1 MNIGLL
7 GGSFDPFHKG
17 HESLIKGALRSGIVD
32 VVILIPSARNPFKR
46 GRGVTAAPYRFYMVK
61 DAVEADFKKDKVFV
75 SDIEFTYSG
84 TSFTL
89 TTIREISK
97 PSYIR
102 TFLEANGIKSSDA
115 KEKHSFFWITGSD
128 VLPTFEKWRE
138 ADKILELSGL
148 LVASR
153 PGDGVDV
160 KEQVRR
166 LNSLFKD
173 KPDIR
178 VFDIKGFE
186 AASSQIRKDHDY
198 VKVSKTVDEFIKT
211 HNLYREDDLFDLVSD
226 ETIESYYENA
236 IKLYRYLGQKRLLH
250 TLNVGLLSLKYASVY
265 DKNLCDRALIA
276 GELHDCAKELDETL
290 QREMAIEQSGDLFD
304 EKKLLHSPAGA
315 VLAQREFGVT
325 DPGVID
331 AITYHTTGRGGMSL
345 LEKIVYLADKLEPAR
360 TYADLSRER
369 ELAVTD
375 IDAALRLCVGS
386 TVNKIKSRGQDV
398 HPLTLDFMNDIGI
411 YG

>member
-17 HESLIKGALRSGIVD
+17 HESLVNGALRSGIVD
-32 VVILIPSARNPFKR
+32 VVILIPSARNPFKK
-46 GRGVTAAPYRFYMVK
+46 GRSVTAAPYRYYMVK
-61 DAVEADFKKDKVFV
+61 NAVDADLKKDKVFV

-89 TTIREISK
+89 TTIKEISK

-102 TFLEANGIKSSDA
+102 TFLKANGIKSSDA
-115 KEKHSFFWITGSD
+115 ETPHSFFWITGSD

-138 ADKILELSGL
+138 ADKILEMAGL

-160 KEQVRR
+160 DEQITR
-166 LNSLFKD
+166 LRGVFGNRS
-173 KPDIR
+173 DIR
-178 VFDIKGFE
+178 VFDIKGVE
-186 AASSQIRKDHDY
+186 AASSDIRTEHDY
-198 VKVSKTVDEFIKT
+198 VKVSDTVIDFIRT
-211 HNLYREDDLFDLVSD
+211 HDLYRDDNVLDLVSD
-226 ETIESYYENA
+226 ETCEQFYENA
-236 IKLYRYLGQKRLLH
+236 IKLYRYLGEKRLLH
-250 TLNVGLLSLKYASVY
+250 TLNVGLLSLRYASVY
-265 DKNLCDRALIA
+265 DRTLCDRALIA
-276 GELHDCAKELDETL
+276 GELHDCAKELDEAL
-290 QREMAIEQSGDLFD
+290 QREMATEHSGDVFT

-315 VLAQREFGVT
+315 VFANQEFGVT
-325 DPGVID
+325 DPGILD

-345 LEKIVYLADKLEPAR
+345 LDKIVYLADKLEPSR
-360 TYADLSRER
+360 TYADLTRER

-386 TVNKIKSRGQDV
+386 TTKKLLSRGQDV

-411 YG
+411 CE